1 MAQRKENP
9 NNPHLHLLIFST
21 LFLSLLF
28 CVNITASVI
37 HNADRA
43 SLLLFKSRLTD
54 PDRLLANWVG
64 PDCSNWT
71 GVACEPRSGRV
82 LTLNLTSANLSGQIH
97 PSLCSLSLLVNL
109 VLFGNWFHGPI
120 PACLG
125 SLSELQVLDFGR
137 NRFSGE
143 VPAKFYKFRNLKE
156 LRLSEND
163 NLGGTIP
170 YWIGNFSTKLEKI
183 DLSFCSFIGE
193 VPQSLF
199 DSRSIKDV
207 KLEDNLLTGNVSDFR
222 SSLVHLNMRSNQFSG
237 TLPCFSASVQSLE
250 VLDLS
255 GNSIVGG
262 IPTCISFLQGLRYL
276 NLSHNSLSY
285 KVSPHLLFSEK
296 LAVLDLSFNALSG
309 HLPSRIA
316 DVTEK
321 SGLILLALSHN
332 RFRGEIPLK
341 FTELRS
347 LQALCLSH
355 NFLTGEIP
363 RRIGNLTY
371 LQVIDLSH
379 NLLSGSIPL
388 NIVGCFQ
395 LLALVLGN
403 NNLTGEIQPELDAL
417 NSLKVLDIS
426 NNRISGEI
434 PMTLAGC
441 SSLEIVDISANYLS
455 GTLNDAIAKWS
466 NLKYLSLSRN
476 NFNGPLPSWLFTFQG
491 IEMIDFSRNKF
502 SGPIPDGNFNI
513 SVNFNK
519 RVLDGSTATTR
530 EIKLVAIPSREI
542 KVYISISGVTDLRFS
557 FDPSSLIGI
566 DLSNNLLRGGIPV
579 GLFDL
584 KGLECLN
591 LSYNFLWGKLP
602 SLAKMTSLRVLDLSH
617 NSLSG
622 PIPENISTL
631 QNLKLLNL
639 SYNGFSGIVPNKQ
652 GFLRFPGAFTG
663 NPNLCLESTEGCKK
677 KSVPIV
683 QDKTLEEME
692 GPISWLAFAVSGAV
706 SFYATLVAMLCI
718 PSARNFILRTKEVGL
733 GFNFTFVDVLK
744 TVELVM
750 AGTGMFAEKMSCRR
764 ILLYRRPRMVGMSQK
779 DEAFSQTRSRA
790 SISIVVALEQR
801 NYHLVSLKEQVCSLI
816 WDVVEFQLATFGHG
830 VTAAYAYQ
838 EFVGVHCAR
847 QETYKLRQRCSLGDL
862 FS

>member
-1 MAQRKENP
+1 MAQQGRLVCWPELPTKPSMPTGGRQNEYREEKQIVDRRREEP
-9 NNPHLHLLIFST
+9 EATEKRREDLREEREEPSGTLKKTLL
-21 LFLSLLF
+21 LCRSLLAALQ
-28 CVNITASVI
+28 VTL
-37 HNADRA
+37 DRPGPT
-43 SLLLFKSRLTD
+43 SRQLGSD
-54 PDRLLANWVG
+54 PIAPTG
-64 PDCSNWT
+64 P

-97 PSLCSLSLLVNL
+97 PSLCSLSLLVNWCCLEIGFMARFLL
-109 VLFGNWFHGPI
+109 VSG
-120 PACLG
+120 ACL
-125 SLSELQVLDFGR
+125 SFK
-137 NRFSGE
+137 FSILVE
-143 VPAKFYKFRNLKE
+143 
-156 LRLSEND
+156 
-163 NLGGTIP
+163 
-170 YWIGNFSTKLEKI
+170 IGLA
-183 DLSFCSFIGE
+183 G

-207 KLEDNLLTGNVSDFR
+207 KLEGNLLTGNVSDFR

-764 ILLYRRPRMVGMSQK
+764 ILLYRSCQMIS
-779 DEAFSQTRSRA
+779 ERS
-790 SISIVVALEQR
+790 E
-801 NYHLVSLKEQVCSLI
+801 VSSFLLLTEGQLI
-816 WDVVEFQLATFGHG
+816 WVNGYNTCQTIGLDVVLNSSSSPCQLATFGHG

>member
-54 PDRLLANWVG
+54 PDRLLANW
-64 PDCSNWT
+64 
-71 GVACEPRSGRV
+71 GRTR
-82 LTLNLTSANLSGQIH
+82 LLQLDPASPANHAQA
-97 PSLCSLSLLVNL
+97 V
-109 VLFGNWFHGPI
+109 
-120 PACLG
+120 
-125 SLSELQVLDFGR
+125 
-137 NRFSGE
+137 
-143 VPAKFYKFRNLKE
+143 
-156 LRLSEND
+156 
-163 NLGGTIP
+163 
-170 YWIGNFSTKLEKI
+170 TKLEKI

-207 KLEDNLLTGNVSDFR
+207 KLEGNLLTGNVSDFR

-764 ILLYRRPRMVGMSQK
+764 ILLYRSCQMIS
-779 DEAFSQTRSRA
+779 ERS
-790 SISIVVALEQR
+790 E
-801 NYHLVSLKEQVCSLI
+801 VSSFLLLTEGQLI
-816 WDVVEFQLATFGHG
+816 WVNGYNTCQTIGLDVVLNSSSSPCQLATFGHG